1 MILGVGTDIVDARR
15 IAKLIDR
22 FSNKFTARIF
32 TKAERVAAAATG
44 QPQAFFAKRFAAK
57 EAVYK
62 ALSRAGVS
70 GLRWQEAE
78 TLSLPNGA
86 PVVAL
91 TGKCKMALEALTP
104 DGYKAQI
111 SISLSDEPPYALAF
125 VIINAVP
132 IKLDS

>member
-15 IAKLIDR
+15 IGKSIDQ
-22 FSNKFTARIF
+22 FADKFIERIF
-32 TKAERVAAAATG
+32 TTAERAAATATN
-44 QPQAFFAKRFAAK
+44 QPQAYFAKRFAAK

-62 ALSRAGVS
+62 ALSGAGVS
-70 GLRWQEAE
+70 GLGWQQAE

-86 PVVAL
+86 PVMSL
-91 TGKCKMALEALTP
+91 TGQCKTALEALTP

-132 IKLDS
+132 LKLDS

>member
-15 IAKLIDR
+15 IARSIDR

-32 TKAERVAAAATG
+32 TKAERVAAAATS
-44 QPQAFFAKRFAAK
+44 QPQAYFAKRFAAK

-62 ALSRAGVS
+62 ALSGAGVS
-70 GLRWQEAE
+70 GLRWQQAE

-86 PVVAL
+86 PVMTL
-91 TGKCKMALEALTP
+91 TGQCKTALEALTP

-132 IKLDS
+132 LKLDS

>member
-15 IAKLIDR
+15 IGKSIDQ
-22 FSNKFTARIF
+22 FADKFIERIF
-32 TKAERVAAAATG
+32 TTAERSAATATN
-44 QPQAFFAKRFAAK
+44 QPQAYFAKRFAAK

-62 ALSRAGVS
+62 ALSGAGMS
-70 GLRWQEAE
+70 GLRWQQAE

-86 PVVAL
+86 PVMSL
-91 TGKCKMALEALTP
+91 TGQCKTALEALTP

-132 IKLDS
+132 LKLDS

>member
-15 IAKLIDR
+15 IAKSIDR

-78 TLSLPNGA
+78 TLSLPSGA
-86 PVVAL
+86 PVLAL

-104 DGYKAQI
+104 DGYKA
-111 SISLSDEPPYALAF
+111 
-125 VIINAVP
+125 
-132 IKLDS
+132 

>member
-15 IAKLIDR
+15 IGKSIDQ
-22 FSNKFTARIF
+22 FADKFIERIF
-32 TKAERVAAAATG
+32 TTAERAAAAATS
-44 QPQAFFAKRFAAK
+44 QPQAYFAKRFAAK

-62 ALSRAGVS
+62 ALSGAGVS
-70 GLRWQEAE
+70 GLGWQQAE

-86 PVVAL
+86 PVMSL
-91 TGKCKMALEALTP
+91 TGQCKTALEALTP

-132 IKLDS
+132 FKLDS

>member
-15 IAKLIDR
+15 ISKSIER
-22 FSNKFTARIF
+22 FSDKFIGRIF
-32 TKAERVAAAATG
+32 TIAERAAAATG
-44 QPQAFFAKRFAAK
+44 QPQAYFAKRFAAK

-62 ALSRAGVS
+62 ALSGAGVS
-70 GLRWQEAE
+70 GLRWQQAE

-104 DGYKAQI
+104 GGYKAQI

>member
-15 IAKLIDR
+15 IGKSIER
-22 FSNKFTARIF
+22 FSDKFTDRMF
-32 TKAERVAAAATG
+32 TRAERAAAAASG
-44 QPQAFFAKRFAAK
+44 QPQAYFAKRFAAK

-62 ALSRAGVS
+62 ALSGTGVS
-70 GLRWQEAE
+70 GLGWQQAE

-86 PVVAL
+86 PVVTL
-91 TGKCKMALEALTP
+91 TGQCKMALEALTP

-111 SISLSDEPPYALAF
+111 SISLSDEPPFALAF

-132 IKLDS
+132 LKLDN

>member
-15 IAKLIDR
+15 IGKSIER
-22 FSNKFTARIF
+22 FSDKFTGRMF
-32 TKAERVAAAATG
+32 TRAERAAAAASG
-44 QPQAFFAKRFAAK
+44 QPQAYFAKRFAAK

-62 ALSRAGVS
+62 ALSGTGVS
-70 GLRWQEAE
+70 GLGWQQAE

-86 PVVAL
+86 PVMTL
-91 TGKCKMALEALTP
+91 TGQCKMALEALTP

-111 SISLSDEPPYALAF
+111 SISLSDEPPFALAF

-132 IKLDS
+132 LKLDS

>member
-15 IAKLIDR
+15 IGKSIER
-22 FSNKFTARIF
+22 FSDKFTGRMF
-32 TKAERVAAAATG
+32 TKAERAAAAASG
-44 QPQAFFAKRFAAK
+44 QPQAYFAKRFAAK

-62 ALSRAGVS
+62 ALSRTGVS
-70 GLRWQEAE
+70 GLGWKQAE

-86 PVVAL
+86 PVMTL
-91 TGKCKMALEALTP
+91 TGRCKMALEALTP
-104 DGYKAQI
+104 DGYNAQI

-132 IKLDS
+132 LKLDN

>member
-15 IAKLIDR
+15 IGKSID
-22 FSNKFTARIF
+22 KFADKFIERIF
-32 TKAERVAAAATG
+32 TTAERAAAAATS
-44 QPQAFFAKRFAAK
+44 QPQAYFAKRFAAK

-62 ALSRAGVS
+62 ALSGAGMS
-70 GLRWQEAE
+70 GLRWQQAE

-86 PVVAL
+86 PVMSL
-91 TGKCKMALEALTP
+91 TGQCKTALEALTP

-132 IKLDS
+132 LKLDG

>member
-15 IAKLIDR
+15 IGKSIDQ
-22 FSNKFTARIF
+22 FADKFIERIF
-32 TKAERVAAAATG
+32 TTAERAAAAATG
-44 QPQAFFAKRFAAK
+44 QPQAYFAKRFAAK

-62 ALSRAGVS
+62 ALSGAGVS
-70 GLRWQEAE
+70 GLGWQQAE

-86 PVVAL
+86 PVMSL
-91 TGKCKMALEALTP
+91 TGQCKTALEALTP

-132 IKLDS
+132 LKLDS

>member
-15 IAKLIDR
+15 IGKSIDQ
-22 FSNKFTARIF
+22 FADKFIDRIF
-32 TKAERVAAAATG
+32 TTAERAAADATS
-44 QPQAFFAKRFAAK
+44 QPQAYFAKRFAAK

-62 ALSRAGVS
+62 ALSGAGMS
-70 GLRWQEAE
+70 GLGWQQAE

-86 PVVAL
+86 PVMSL
-91 TGKCKMALEALTP
+91 TGQCKTALEALTP

-125 VIINAVP
+125 IIINAVP
-132 IKLDS
+132 LKLDS

>member
-15 IAKLIDR
+15 IGKSIDQ
-22 FSNKFTARIF
+22 FAGKFTDRIF
-32 TKAERVAAAATG
+32 TTAERAAAAATS
-44 QPQAFFAKRFAAK
+44 QPQAYFAKRFAAK
-57 EAVYK
+57 EAVYI
-62 ALSRAGVS
+62 ALSGAGVS
-70 GLRWQEAE
+70 GLSWQQAE

-86 PVVAL
+86 PVISL
-91 TGKCKMALEALTP
+91 TGQCKTALEALTP

-132 IKLDS
+132 LKLDS

>member
-1 MILGVGTDIVDARR
+1 MTDDSLA
-15 IAKLIDR
+15 AKWEEEQNSELLDEG
-22 FSNKFTARIF
+22 KA
-32 TKAERVAAAATG
+32 TKYRQVAARANYLSADRPEM
-44 QPQAFFAKRFAAK
+44 QFAAK

-62 ALSRAGVS
+62 ALSGTGVS
-70 GLRWQEAE
+70 GLSWQQAE

-86 PVVAL
+86 PVMAL
-91 TGKCKMALEALTP
+91 TGECKTALEALTP

-132 IKLDS
+132 LKMDTRI

>member
-15 IAKLIDR
+15 IGKSIDQ
-22 FSNKFTARIF
+22 FADKFIDRIF
-32 TKAERVAAAATG
+32 TTAERAAADAAS
-44 QPQAFFAKRFAAK
+44 QPQAYFAKRFAAK

-62 ALSRAGVS
+62 ALSGAGMS
-70 GLRWQEAE
+70 GLGWQQAE

-86 PVVAL
+86 PVMSL
-91 TGKCKMALEALTP
+91 TGQCKTALEALTP

-132 IKLDS
+132 LKLDS

>member
-15 IAKLIDR
+15 IGKSIDQ
-22 FSNKFTARIF
+22 FADKFIDRIF
-32 TKAERVAAAATG
+32 TTAERAAADATS
-44 QPQAFFAKRFAAK
+44 QPQAYFAKRFAAK

-62 ALSRAGVS
+62 ALSGAGVS
-70 GLRWQEAE
+70 GLGWQQAE

-86 PVVAL
+86 PVMSL
-91 TGKCKMALEALTP
+91 TGQCKTALEALTP

-111 SISLSDEPPYALAF
+111 SISLSDEPPYALAV

-132 IKLDS
+132 LKLDS

>member
-15 IAKLIDR
+15 IGKSIER
-22 FSNKFTARIF
+22 FSDKFTGRMF
-32 TKAERVAAAATG
+32 TKAERAAAAASG
-44 QPQAFFAKRFAAK
+44 QPQAYFAKRFAAK

-62 ALSRAGVS
+62 ALSGTGVS
-70 GLRWQEAE
+70 GLGWQQAE

-86 PVVAL
+86 PVMTL
-91 TGKCKMALEALTP
+91 TGQCKMALEALTP

-111 SISLSDEPPYALAF
+111 SISLSDEPPFALAF

-132 IKLDS
+132 LKMDS

>member
-15 IAKLIDR
+15 IGKSIDQ
-22 FSNKFTARIF
+22 FADKFIDRIF
-32 TKAERVAAAATG
+32 TTAERAAAAATS
-44 QPQAFFAKRFAAK
+44 QPQAYFAKRFAAK

-62 ALSRAGVS
+62 ALSGAGVS
-70 GLRWQEAE
+70 GLGWQQAEA
-78 TLSLPNGA
+78 LSLPNGA
-86 PVVAL
+86 PVMAL
-91 TGKCKMALEALTP
+91 TGQCKTALEALTP

-132 IKLDS
+132 FKLDS